1 MSCTKAFSIF
11 KSRYYR
17 IIKPCQESRNQMV
30 SHSVSVIKVLG
41 WLFLHFCLQSFL
53 HNICYNSYIHKM
65 SI

>member
-11 KSRYYR
+11 KSRLSSHE
-17 IIKPCQESRNQMV
+17 ESRTQMV

-41 WLFLHFCLQSFL
+41 WLFLHFCIQSFL
-53 HNICYNSYIHKM
+53 HNICYNSYIYKM